1 MDHAAARH
9 NMVENQIR
17 TNRVTDPLV
26 IEALSALPRE
36 VFVPEPL
43 RGIAYVDEDLALGNG
58 RYLMEPLVLALLL
71 QAAEIGPDD
80 IVLEV
85 GCATRYGA
93 AAIARMAATVVALD
107 SDAALAGHAERALAE
122 LDITNVAV
130 VTGPLTDGYPR
141 QGPYD
146 VIVFGGAVSEVPDGI
161 TGQLAEGGRMVA
173 VVSDGDIGRGTLFG
187 RRAGIVSRRALFD
200 AGTPILPGFEK
211 APSFV
216 F

>member
-17 TNRVTDPLV
+17 TNRVTDPMV
-26 IEALSALPRE
+26 IDALAELPRE
-36 VFVPEPL
+36 AFVPERL
-43 RGIAYVDEDLALGNG
+43 QGIAYVDEDLALGND

-85 GCATRYGA
+85 GSATGYGA
-93 AAIARMAATVVALD
+93 AAIARMAATVVALE
-107 SDAALAGHAERALAE
+107 SNAELAGIAERALAA

-130 VTGPLTDGYPR
+130 VTEPLAEGYAR

-146 VIVFGGAVSEVPDGI
+146 VIVFGGAVAEIPDGI
-161 TGQLAEGGRMVA
+161 AEQLAEGGRMVA
-173 VVSDGDIGRGTLFG
+173 VVSDGGIGRGTLFV
-187 RRAGIVSRRALFD
+187 RRAGIVSGRAVFD
-200 AGTPILPGFEK
+200 AGTPILSGFAK
-211 APSFV
+211 AASFV